1 MFTEEQLRAMP
12 EELAKERERIARV
25 RPDRSSLTDLRSSLE
40 SKKQML
46 EGLMETGTI
55 IEQALAH
62 VAFEAVE
69 ETEEAIAEREHDAEL
84 VQAREEID
92 NLNME
97 IFLKYICSKEPEL
110 RTRVVLKAA
119 EVDFEATIPL
129 LKERLV
135 VEDDMHVYSAIVK
148 AVGLLGRD
156 EELAFLSHYLSHEDG
171 RVRANAIEGMNRCD
185 KPSRFN
191 LLAAMIGDENHR
203 VRLNAAIG
211 LKREDP
217 SALQEVIDELW
228 DADEPE
234 ARRAIFWAAKSHL
247 DKEEAR
253 LLYLRGLEDDHIEV
267 RLQALDCLGD
277 CHDFEV
283 AQKIVSLLEEAREKD
298 EWTKALRQRLFALQA
313 STDSELRAFVNEA
326 IDRLLSTPHEEDIAE
341 VEAEEIEMEE
351 LVEEAEEEYDFSS
364 SLPAS
369 QRKLRPPKND
379 GKQDKKERTIWIR
392 LAGRVVHGVKKDPLN
407 SVTIRLSNTGYQEMS
422 DRHGRF
428 CFERLEANKVH
439 IFVCEKTGWPNT
451 TFRYRSSGQRDQ
463 RVIIRMRSRG
473 GKDYKG

>member
-1 MFTEEQLRAMP
+1 MFSEEQLRTMP
-12 EELAKERERIARV
+12 EEMAKERERIARV
-25 RPDRSSLTDLRSSLE
+25 RPDRESLAELRSSLA

-46 EGLMETGTI
+46 EGLMDTGTI
-55 IEQALAH
+55 KEQALAH

-69 ETEEAIAEREHDAEL
+69 ETEEAITEREHDADL
-84 VQAREEID
+84 VQARQDID

-135 VEDDMHVYSAIVK
+135 VEDDMHVFSAIVK

-156 EELAFLSHYLSHEDG
+156 DELPFLSEYLSHEDA

-191 LLAAMIGDENHR
+191 LLAAMMGDENHR

-217 SALQEVIDELW
+217 SALPDVIDELW
-228 DADEPE
+228 EAEEPE
-234 ARRAIFWAAKSHL
+234 ARRAIFWAAKNHL
-247 DKEEAR
+247 EGEEAR
-253 LLYLRGLEDDHIEV
+253 TLYIRGLDDDHVEV
-267 RLQALDCLGD
+267 RMQALERLGD
-277 CHDFEV
+277 CHDIEV
-283 AQKIVSLLEEAREKD
+283 AQKIISLLEAATTKD
-298 EWTKALRQRLFALQA
+298 EWVKALRQRLFALQA
-313 STDSELRAFVNEA
+313 STDNELRTLVNTA
-326 IDRLLSTPHEEDIAE
+326 VDHMLAADKEEPTQE
-341 VEAEEIEMEE
+341 LEAEEP
-351 LVEEAEEEYDFSS
+351 EAEDEADYRM
-364 SLPAS
+364 SLPKS
-369 QRKLRPPKND
+369 QRKLRPPKDD
-379 GKQDKKERTIWIR
+379 GTREKKERTIWIR
-392 LAGRVVHGVKKDPLN
+392 LAGRVVHGVKKDPLKH
-407 SVTIRLSNTGYQEMS
+407 VTIRLSNTGFQEMT

-473 GKDYKG
+473 GKNT